1 MIKRAICVVLCLVLC
16 LSIGMILPLQARAVD
31 MKVSDAC
38 VELIKQLEG
47 FTAIPKWDYS
57 QWSVGYGTSCPAEL
71 VDSYKQTGISIEDA
85 EKLLAE
91 KLVYFDECVN
101 QFIKK
106 HDLKLTQGQYDAIF
120 SLTYN
125 CGASWLNKSESQ
137 LYQAILNGTLGNE
150 FIGALSAWCTAGG
163 SFLHGLMMRR
173 LAEAEMY
180 LYGKYDTEVPDYYC
194 YVKFDANGGQRSA
207 AGQGYDSR
215 YAAPVM
221 PTATYS
227 GYRFLGW
234 FTEANGGTQ
243 VTNLD
248 KSHDRMTLYAHW
260 EKDESASSPV
270 VDITVTVTTDN
281 LNIRSGAGTG
291 HDIVGQTHAGD
302 QLKITQTSAVEGE
315 MWGKCEQGWICL
327 TYTDYDLQISG
338 GNAGEKVIATVT
350 ANAVNVRSGPGA
362 SYGRVA
368 TLHAGDRVEI
378 LEQRTVNGRIW
389 GRYAEGWFRIT
400 GYATVE
406 VAGSGSSSGGQTPG
420 YTPVGP
426 TGPGTPPVDNPN
438 PTFPKADVELPKAP
452 NKALILGTA
461 AVVIRS
467 GPHKSY
473 PEVGQYPVES
483 RVDVLEFMYFMG
495 DIWARTDK
503 GWICMHRDVL
513 LQEDSPL
520 NHTFSVTVT
529 IKSLYVRATPSTEGQ
544 YVRTV
549 KKDTQVEI
557 YALKETD
564 SGFWGRIAV
573 GWISL
578 KHTDFDESKIPDQT
592 VKPDCETAGH
602 SYVTTVKNPTCTEAG
617 FATHVCEKCGH
628 SYTDGETAALGHQY
642 VDTAVGATCTQGGY
656 TSHVCSACGHS
667 YQDGQTAATGHS
679 YQDTVTAP
687 SCGVGGYTTH
697 TCTACGH
704 SYQDAQTAPLEHSYT
719 SVVTPPTT
727 KDQGYTTHT
736 CGNCGHSYTDSYTDP
751 VKNTVTVTVTKTY
764 ATVTAGTVN
773 VRKGPGTAYAVA
785 TAIRRGAVV
794 EILEQKEVD
803 GRIWGRYEKGWFRLS
818 GYATLETVTETYEV
832 EVEDCQHSYSETVTA
847 PTCDKNGYTTHKCSK
862 CGHSYTDGET
872 AAVGH
877 QYTSVV
883 TKPTATAQGYTTH
896 TCSKCGHSYKDSYTD
911 AQKPETEVVTK
922 TYATITVGTV
932 NVRKGAGASF
942 SAVGV
947 LRRGDK
953 VEIYEQKDVDGRI
966 WGRCDKGWFRMSG
979 GYAKLE
985 TVQEEVEVSNPQQ
998 PTEPEQP
1005 SEPEQPAEPEKP
1017 VTGKKTYATITVG
1030 AVNVRSGAGASNS
1043 AVGVLRKGDKVEIYE
1058 QKDVDGRIWGRCDL
1072 GWFRMSGGYASLET
1086 VEN

>member
-1 MIKRAICVVLCLVLC
+1 MIKRAICVVLSLVLC
-16 LSIGMILPLQARAVD
+16 LSIGVILPLQARAVD

-47 FTAIPKWDYS
+47 FSAIPKWDYS
-57 QWSVGYGTSCPAEL
+57 QWSVGYGTSCPAES

-91 KLVYFDECVN
+91 KLVYFDECVS

-106 HDLKLTQGQYDAIF
+106 NDLKLTQGQYDAIF

-150 FIGALSAWCTAGG
+150 FIGAISAWCTAGG

-180 LYGKYDTEVPDYYC
+180 LYGKYDTDVPDYYC
-194 YVKFDANGGQRSA
+194 YVKFDANGGQRTA

-215 YAAPVM
+215 YAAPIVQS
-221 PTATYS
+221 ATYP

-234 FTEANGGTQ
+234 FTEPKGGVQ
-243 VTNLD
+243 VTNLEE
-248 KSHDRMTLYAHW
+248 SHDRTTLYAHW
-260 EKDESASSPV
+260 EKNDSASIPGREV
-270 VDITVTVTTDN
+270 TVTVTTGN
-281 LNIRSGAGTG
+281 LNVRSGVGTG
-291 HDIVGQTHAGD
+291 YEIVTQVHSGE
-302 QLKITQTSAVEGE
+302 QLKITETAALDGE
-315 MWGKCEQGWICL
+315 YWGYCGKGWVCL
-327 TYTDYDLQISG
+327 TYTDYDLVISG
-338 GNAGEKVIATVT
+338 SNTGEKIMATIT
-350 ANAVNVRSGPGA
+350 ATAVNVRSGPGA
-362 SYGRVA
+362 SYTRVA
-368 TLHAGDRVEI
+368 TVHGGDRVEI
-378 LEQRTVNGRIW
+378 LEQRNVDGRIW
-389 GRYAEGWFRIT
+389 GRCEKGWFRIT

-406 VAGSGSSSGGQTPG
+406 TINAEGGSTGTQTPG

-438 PTFPKADVELPKAP
+438 PTFPKSEVELPETP
-452 NKALILGTA
+452 NKALILGTSS
-461 AVVIRS
+461 VTIHS

-473 PEVGQYPVES
+473 PTVGQYPVES

-503 GWICMHRDVL
+503 GWFCMSRNVELWDDTVL
-513 LQEDSPL
+513 AQPIQ
-520 NHTFSVTVT
+520 VT
-529 IKSLYVRATPSTEGQ
+529 ITLSSLYVRTGPGTDYQ
-544 YVRTV
+544 YVKTV
-549 KKDTQVEI
+549 KKGTVVEI
-557 YALKETD
+557 YAIKDVGD
-564 SGFWGRIAV
+564 SVWGRIDV

-578 KHTDFDESKIPDQT
+578 KHTNFDESMIPEQT
-592 VKPDCETAGH
+592 PDCNTEGH
-602 SYVTTVKNPTCTEAG
+602 SYEVTVRNPTCTEQG
-617 FATHVCEKCGH
+617 YTSYVCKKCGH

-642 VDTAVGATCTQGGY
+642 TDTVVVPSCTDAGY
-656 TSHVCSACGHS
+656 TDHVCSTCGHS
-667 YQDGQTAATGHS
+667 YRDNETAALGHS
-679 YQDTVTAP
+679 YKAEVTAP
-687 SCGVGGYTTH
+687 SCSASGYTTH
-697 TCTACGH
+697 TCTNCGH
-704 SYQDAQTAPLEHSYT
+704 SYKDAETAALEHQYT
-719 SVVTPPTT
+719 SVVTPPTS

-736 CGNCGHSYTDSYTDP
+736 CELCGHSYTDSYTDP
-751 VKNTVTVTVTKTY
+751 IKNTVTVTVTKTY
-764 ATVTAGTVN
+764 ATITAGMVN
-773 VRKGPGTAYAVA
+773 VRKGPGASYGAVMLL
-785 TAIRRGAVV
+785 RNGDVV
-794 EILEQKEVD
+794 EILEQKDVD
-803 GRIWGRYEKGWFRLS
+803 GRIWGRCDKGWFRLS
-818 GYATLETVTETYEV
+818 GYAALETVTETYEV
-832 EVEDCQHSYSETVTA
+832 EVENCQHSYADTITK
-847 PTCDKNGYTTHKCSK
+847 PTCEQKGFTTHTCTK

-872 AAVGH
+872 AALGH

-883 TKPTATAQGYTTH
+883 TRPTATTQGYTTH
-896 TCSKCGHSYKDSYTD
+896 TCSNCGHSYKDSYTD
-911 AQKPETEVVTK
+911 PEKPETETVTK
-922 TYATITVGTV
+922 IYATITAGTV

-942 SAVGV
+942 GAVGV
-947 LRRGDK
+947 LRKGDR

-979 GYAKLE
+979 GYATLE

-1017 VTGKKTYATITVG
+1017 ETTKKTYATIMVG